1 MEIPPSSSLIAALS
15 EFTESRSTTAAT
27 EARRQEKT
35 RVEAQEAQRADDSAA
50 TDQRLQVSSE
60 RELEAARDAAAR
72 QADEQAILRR
82 EAPTAGVEE
91 RHQPPGQIIDISV

>member
-15 EFTESRSTTAAT
+15 EFSENRSTTAAKEARQQNKT
-27 EARRQEKT
+27 EA
-35 RVEAQEAQRADDSAA
+35 EAQEARRANTPAPANQRV
-50 TDQRLQVSSE
+50 QVSSE
-60 RELEAARDAAAR
+60 RELEAARDAAR
-72 QADEQAILRR
+72 DADEQAILRR